1 MNPHVFSKRFDTLR
15 LGDELKTDN
24 NNDRGIMNL
33 RKGNIMKDLLL
44 VVGIVVVWFA
54 LNAWVLPRFGVQ
66 T

>member
-1 MNPHVFSKRFDTLR
+1 MNPHVLAKYIDTLR
-15 LGDELKTDN
+15 LDDNLKTDN
-24 NNDRGIMNL
+24 NNDRGIMRL

-44 VVGIVVVWFA
+44 VVGILIVWFA

>member
-15 LGDELKTDN
+15 PGDELKTDN